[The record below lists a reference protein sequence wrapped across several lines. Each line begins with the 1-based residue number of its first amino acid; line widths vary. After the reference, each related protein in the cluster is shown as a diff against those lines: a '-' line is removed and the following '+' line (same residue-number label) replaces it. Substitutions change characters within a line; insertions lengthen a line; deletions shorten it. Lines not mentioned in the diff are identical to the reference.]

1 MGYESIPTHEAEG
14 YWLIG
19 DNGERNNCFSKIQ
32 LVGKKKNYYIETK
45 HLLQVKAGHQSF
57 FAAKTNFATS
67 GL

>member
-32 LVGKKKNYYIETK
+32 LVGKKDIETK
-45 HLLQVKAGHQSF
+45 L
-57 FAAKTNFATS
+57 NFTS
-67 GL
+67 KS